1 MNKQA
6 EPRNQEQLVKQKM
19 GGKDLGA
26 FNTITERVYIPG
38 IETLHH
44 KSTDEI
50 AATLANVIKSR
61 STVRAI
67 TYVLGSHIEITS
79 ESDIVVNP

>member
-1 MNKQA
+1 VKP
-6 EPRNQEQLVKQKM
+6 EPKTQEQLVRQKM

-26 FNTITERVYIPG
+26 FNIITERLYPPG

-44 KSTDEI
+44 QSTDEI
-50 AATLANVIKSR
+50 ARTLTNIIKSR
-61 STVRAI
+61 SSVRAI
-67 TYVLGSHIEITS
+67 TYVLGSHIELTS